1 MSSSLNFELD
11 TTIQPFHDFYLH
23 DLAFEAINDTP
34 NFSVDFSLLQKVK
47 YKAAHYETI
56 LKLKPKQVFNAIE
69 KLKENNEPTLT
80 YLLFDSYP
88 DEAVVETFDISKLSA
103 AGFKVYDAKKIK
115 ENLPPPRTVVDL
127 HIEKLTNSFLHL
139 TNTEIMGIQLSEFD
153 KWFDLAA
160 AHRLPSFIVIHGV
173 GEGVLRD
180 ELHSI
185 LKTKRE
191 VKHFINQ
198 YDTRFGY
205 GATEIFFK

>member
-1 MSSSLNFELD
+1 M
-11 TTIQPFHDFYLH
+11 
-23 DLAFEAINDTP
+23 
-34 NFSVDFSLLQKVK
+34 
-47 YKAAHYETI
+47 

-69 KLKENNEPTLT
+69 KLKENNEPTLS
-80 YLLFDSYP
+80 YLLFDAYP
-88 DEAVVETFDISKLSA
+88 DAAVVETFDISKLSA

-115 ENLPPPRTVVDL
+115 ENLPPARSVVDL
-127 HIEKLTNSFLHL
+127 HIEKLINSYLHL
-139 TNTEIMGIQLSEFD
+139 SNTEIMGIQLSEFD
-153 KWFDLAA
+153 KWFDLAV
-160 AHRLPSFIVIHGV
+160 AHKLPSFIVIHGV